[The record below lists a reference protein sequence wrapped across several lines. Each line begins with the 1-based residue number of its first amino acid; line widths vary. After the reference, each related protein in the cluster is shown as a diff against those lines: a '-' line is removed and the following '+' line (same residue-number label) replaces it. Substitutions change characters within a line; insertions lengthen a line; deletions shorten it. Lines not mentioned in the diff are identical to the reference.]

1 MFFSGIGEQLNLM
14 TEEKKYIS
22 FAGNREL
29 MPQEEKLETANRK
42 NTVSIGIPTEIS
54 VDESRIALIP
64 DAVRLLVSHG
74 HRVFVERG
82 AGNKVHYSDHEFA
95 EAGAELTDSK
105 QMVFSADIVLKV
117 APPDISELELLPKGK
132 TLMSILQLQSRNK
145 NYFSQIIQRKTTA
158 IAFEHMQDKTGA
170 LPLVRSMS
178 EIIGNAVMMIA
189 AEYLC
194 HPKYG
199 KGIMLGG
206 FPGVAPT
213 EVVVIGAGNVA
224 EYACRAAIGLGCLVK
239 VFDNSMYKLRAL
251 QNNLGTRVFTSIL
264 QPHLIDQAMQTADVV
279 IAAKH
284 ASTGI
289 SPCLISDQMVQHMK
303 AGSIIIDV
311 SIDQGGCFESSKPT
325 THQDPVYQKYGVTH
339 YAVPN
344 IASRVP
350 RTASLSFSNFFTP
363 LLLAI
368 GEAGGIENMLK
379 EDRSLSK
386 GVYVFNGKLTNQR
399 IAELHGIPFHHL
411 ELLMAAFY

>member
-1 MFFSGIGEQLNLM
+1 MA
-14 TEEKKYIS
+14 EEKKYIS

-29 MPQEEKLETANRK
+29 MPQEEKLETAFRK
-42 NTVSIGIPTEIS
+42 NSLTIGIPAEVS
-54 VDESRIALIP
+54 ADESRIALIP
-64 DAVRLLVSHG
+64 DAVKLLVSHG
-74 HRVFVERG
+74 HRIIVERG
-82 AGNKVHYSDHEFA
+82 AGGRAHFSDHAFA
-95 EAGAELTDSK
+95 EAGAELSDSRE
-105 QMVFSADIVLKV
+105 MVFGADIVLKV
-117 APPDISELELLPKGK
+117 APPEIQELELLPKGK
-132 TLMSILQLQSRNK
+132 TMMSILQLQTRDK
-145 NYFSQIIQRKTTA
+145 AYFNQIIQRKTTA
-158 IAFEHMQDKTGA
+158 IAFEHIQDKTGA

-189 AEYLC
+189 AEYLS

-199 KGIMLGG
+199 KGVMLGG

-224 EYACRAAIGLGCLVK
+224 EYACRVAIGMGCLVK
-239 VFDNSMYKLRAL
+239 VFDNSMYKLRSL
-251 QNNLGTRVFTSIL
+251 QNNVGSRVFTSIL
-264 QPHLIDQAMQTADVV
+264 QPNLIDQALQTADVV

-289 SPCLISDQMVQHMK
+289 SPCLISDEMVQRMK
-303 AGSIIIDV
+303 AGSVIIDV
-311 SIDQGGCFESSKPT
+311 SIDQGGCFESSRPT
-325 THQDPVYQKYGVTH
+325 THHEPVFQKYGVTH

-363 LLLAI
+363 LLLSI
-368 GEAGGIENMLK
+368 GEAGGMENMLK
-379 EDRSLSK
+379 EDRGLSK